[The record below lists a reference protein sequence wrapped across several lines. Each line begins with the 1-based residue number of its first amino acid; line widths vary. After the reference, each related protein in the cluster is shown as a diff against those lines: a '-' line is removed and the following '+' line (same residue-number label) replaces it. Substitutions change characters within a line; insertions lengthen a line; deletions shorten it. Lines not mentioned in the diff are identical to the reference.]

1 MVSIFTYRD
10 ERKLF
15 AVVGTI
21 IVAAVIALIQLDAAK
36 SGKPSLITVA
46 VGSTALF
53 LQSATAGLGT
63 SLRGVSTALAD
74 APRLYS
80 RNAQLSAENRALR
93 SENARLREAL
103 SQAPEAE
110 AIARA
115 SAEIPGAIV
124 ATVVGFDPENLSRI
138 VAIDRGSNAGV
149 QRDDGVIDEDGVVGR
164 VIDVAP
170 LRSTVLLA
178 IDGASKVPAVVQRG
192 RWWGIA
198 TGTNSRIRLQYVSQ
212 DAKLRVGDVVVTGEG
227 RSFHAGL
234 ALGRISE
241 VDHPEGALYQTA
253 LVEPAVSFGRISR
266 VLVLPRDS
274 RGADSD
280 APGPGSD
287 EP

>member
-1 MVSIFTYRD
+1 
-10 ERKLF
+10 
-15 AVVGTI
+15 
-21 IVAAVIALIQLDAAK
+21 VIALIQLDAAK
-36 SGKPSLITVA
+36 SGKPSLITIA

-53 LQSATAGLGT
+53 VQSAVAGLGN
-63 SLRGVSTALAD
+63 SLRSATGAVAD
-74 APRLYS
+74 APRLYA
-80 RNAQLSAENRALR
+80 RNAQLSTENRALR

-115 SAEIPGAIV
+115 AADMPGAIV

-149 QRDDGVIDEDGVVGR
+149 RRDDGVIDEDGVVGR

-253 LVEPAVSFGRISR
+253 LVEPAVAFGRISR
-266 VLVLPRDS
+266 VLVVPH
-274 RGADSD
+274 GAQSGAE
-280 APGPGSD
+280 APAGSGSD